1 MHCRQGLLLASTICC
16 PPHKNDHYYDAW
28 CMYTL
33 ELVGYFGDMNIPTI
47 MLGSAKAVPMKE
59 INPTVKTVK
68 DPFWGRDVD
77 NSALSMDI

>member
-1 MHCRQGLLLASTICC
+1 
-16 PPHKNDHYYDAW
+16 
-28 CMYTL
+28 MYTL